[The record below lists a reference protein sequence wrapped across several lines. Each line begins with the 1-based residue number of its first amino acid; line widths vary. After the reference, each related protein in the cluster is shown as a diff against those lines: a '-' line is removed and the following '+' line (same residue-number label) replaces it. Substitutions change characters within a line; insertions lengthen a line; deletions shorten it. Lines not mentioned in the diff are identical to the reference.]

1 AAKSF
6 VELGF
11 FCAVGRRGQFGVGFR
26 GRHPVLIPVFFRF
39 SSALRRFPT
48 NLLELVGLYTG
59 SRGWKSYESFL
70 RIRTTTVRPRAATV
84 RLDPTGRCQFR
95 RVAVLRRGE
104 VSTLEV
110 QGNVHQ
116 PYQSGDLDQ
125 RSDDGGKRC
134 ARVDRVGERC
144 L

>member
-59 SRGWKSYESFL
+59 SRGWKSYESFCEL
-70 RIRTTTVRPRAATV
+70 EEQRPNQITRTA
-84 RLDPTGRCQFR
+84 RLYSADRSQSR
-95 RVAVLRRGE
+95 WAAVLRGCE
-104 VSTLEV
+104 VSTLEE

-116 PYQSGDLDQ
+116 PHQGRDF
-125 RSDDGGKRC
+125 
-134 ARVDRVGERC
+134 
-144 L
+144 